1 MHGKMHGSQ
10 KKLDANKNN
19 KIDKQDFAMLR
30 EMRKRKGL
38 MKKKQMKNDE
48 KTYS

>member
-19 KIDKQDFAMLR
+19 KIDKEDFAMLR
-30 EMRKRKGL
+30 EKRKRKSL
-38 MKKKQMKNDE
+38 MKTKQMKKDE